1 MSIGPTLP
9 PHLQK
14 KAAPEPD
21 SDDEDA
27 YGPSLLSAAAG
38 PVRPP
43 SSAVSSVGPALPP
56 HLQPKSAPPPEDD
69 DEDDTSI
76 GPALPPHLLKARS
89 SATAGPSRP
98 PVAGLSRPPV
108 GPAPPPPSDYPS
120 DSDSDDEIVG
130 PLPSYNDDD
139 ANASSAVRDFQEREE
154 RWRKEREEAKK
165 PKVLKREEWML
176 KPPEAGDILS
186 SQSGLLVFLRVRF
199 QPDDDANV

>member
-14 KAAPEPD
+14 KAGPERA

-27 YGPSLLSAAAG
+27 YGPSLPSSAAVG
-38 PVRPP
+38 PARPP
-43 SSAVSSVGPALPP
+43 SSAPSSVGPSLPP
-56 HLQPKSAPPPEDD
+56 HLQSKSAPPPEDD
-69 DEDDTSI
+69 DEDDSSI

-89 SATAGPSRP
+89 SATTAGPSRP
-98 PVAGLSRPPV
+98 PVSGPSRPTV
-108 GPAPPPPSDYPS
+108 GPAPPPSSDYPL

-130 PLPSYNDDD
+130 PLPSYKDDD

-186 SQSGLLVFLRVRF
+186 SESLPSSSLASRL
-199 QPDDDANV
+199 